1 VIIENAKEAISSVRE
16 KGYNVK
22 EAESLLSQAEQAFGA
37 GDYAEA
43 RELAYRANALALD
56 IDQDGVPNDSDFAP
70 TIKNIYVY
78 GAIAVLVIA
87 FAGAGINI
95 KRRKEYQAKVRE
107 CKAKYEQLK
116 AEGFEPDEELE
127 ELLK

>member
-1 VIIENAKEAISSVRE
+1 M
-16 KGYNVK
+16 
-22 EAESLLSQAEQAFGA
+22 
-37 GDYAEA
+37 
-43 RELAYRANALALD
+43 
-56 IDQDGVPNDSDFAP
+56 PNGSDFAP

-78 GAIAVLVIA
+78 GAVTA
-87 FAGAGINI
+87 FAGACFVFARNI

-107 CKAKYEQLK
+107 YKAKYEQLR

>member
-1 VIIENAKEAISSVRE
+1 MQ
-16 KGYNVK
+16 
-22 EAESLLSQAEQAFGA
+22 EAEFLLSQAEEAFDA
-37 GDYAEA
+37 GDYKKAKEIAE
-43 RELAYRANALALD
+43 NAKTLALD

-78 GAIAVLVIA
+78 SAGAVLVTA
-87 FAGAGINI
+87 FAGVGINI

-107 CKAKYEQLK
+107 YKAKYEQLK